1 MVATRQNVRYAGRV
15 PSDTAANNHPQ
26 FKETN
31 GMARAEEILEQLTK
45 LSNYLGDPQRDYAI
59 LGEGNTSGRADE
71 DLFFV
76 KASGKHL
83 GNIDPAGF
91 CGVHFSRVLPALDRS
106 DVDDAG
112 VKDILTSCRVD
123 GTSKLMPSV
132 ETFLHAYLLTLPGVN
147 YVGHTHPTA
156 VNSILCSVNA
166 RQAISGRLFPDEIVC
181 CGVAPCYVEYTD
193 PGVTLAK
200 LLRRRVQEYGEKY
213 GQAPRVILMQNHGLI
228 GLGNT
233 PRDVMSATDMYVK
246 VARVIIGTYALGGP
260 NFFPE
265 EHVRRIHTR
274 PDELYR
280 IKEIGGR
287 AD

>member
-1 MVATRQNVRYAGRV
+1 MPAALLQARPAIAREIAEGIDSMGKMEQVL
-15 PSDTAANNHPQ
+15 DDLTA
-26 FKETN
+26 
-31 GMARAEEILEQLTK
+31 
-45 LSNYLGDPQRDYAI
+45 LSHYLGEPQRDYAI
-59 LGEGNTSGRADE
+59 LGEGNTSARAD
-71 DLFFV
+71 DDTFFV

-83 GNIDPAGF
+83 GNIETSGF
-91 CGVHFSRVLPALDRS
+91 CAVRFSRVLPALERS

-112 VKDILTSCRVD
+112 VKEILTHCRVD
-123 GTSKLMPSV
+123 QESKLMPSV

-181 CGVAPCYVEYTD
+181 CGVAPCFVEYTD

-200 LLRRRVQEYGEKY
+200 LLKRRVEEYGAKY
-213 GQAPRVILMQNHGLI
+213 GQSPRVILMQNHGLI

-233 PRDVMSATDMYVK
+233 SRDVTSATDMYVK

-280 IKEIGGR
+280 IKEIGGQGG
-287 AD
+287 